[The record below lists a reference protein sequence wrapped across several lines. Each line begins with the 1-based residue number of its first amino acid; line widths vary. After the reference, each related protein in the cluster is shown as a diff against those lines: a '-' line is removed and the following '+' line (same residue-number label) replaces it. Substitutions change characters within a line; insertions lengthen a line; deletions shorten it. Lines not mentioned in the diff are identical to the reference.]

1 MLKKYWKLPFRH
13 LLKDRQFTLLNLLG
27 LSTGM
32 ACALLIYVWVRDEV
46 NVDQF
51 NANKDR
57 LYEVLENRVQSSG
70 MWTAQSQSGPMTA
83 SLKKDFPEVEAAI
96 ASDNQNPGTLTVGV
110 DKNIKASG
118 KYAGADF
125 FNMFSYDLIEGNPS
139 QVLSD
144 KSSIVLSDLT
154 ATTLFGSPENAIGK
168 SVQYEHD
175 QIYKVTGVYK
185 DRGMASSDKFDF
197 VLNMQILFDK
207 YPSMNDWGNTGSH
220 AFVLLRPGTN
230 VDQFNAKI
238 AGYVKQKTNNQIT
251 HRTPFLVKY
260 SDFYLHGRYQDGKQ
274 VGGRIEYVH
283 LFSLI
288 AIFILVIA
296 CINFMNLSTAKAA
309 GRAKEVGI
317 KKTIGAARGM
327 LVLQYYGESMLM
339 AFAALIL
346 SLVLAMFMMP
356 YFNVITNKQLTLSHP
371 DLALILSVL
380 GITIF
385 TGLVAGSY
393 PALYLSGFKPALV
406 LKGKVK
412 NSVSEL
418 FIRKGLVVFQ
428 FTLSVILIISVIVIY
443 RQINF
448 IQTMN
453 LGYDRDHMLA
463 FNKEGQLN
471 DVKKAEVFLQ
481 AARSVP
487 GVVGASSIGSNLTG
501 HSSGTYGVSWP
512 GRDPKDRTEFED
524 VGVGLHMIETLGI
537 TMKEG
542 RAFSEGYPSDT
553 AGIIFNE
560 AAIHYMGL
568 KNPIGQRVILWDS
581 PVNIIGVVKD
591 FHFQSLHE
599 KVKPLFF
606 RLAPDDAYQFMVK
619 LQAGKEKAA
628 IQSLTQLYQQ
638 YNPGF
643 TFSYRFLDADYAA
656 MYAAEQ
662 RVSILSRYFA
672 GLAILISCLGLF
684 GLAAFTAQRRS
695 KEIGIR
701 KVLGAS
707 VGRVVYLLS
716 QDFLKLVGVA
726 ILIAFPVSWWIAQS
740 WLSGFAYRISVGAGI
755 FLLSGCTIIL
765 ITVFTV
771 GFMSVRAALKN
782 PVNSLKVD

>member
-32 ACALLIYVWVRDEV
+32 ACALLIYVWVRDEM

-51 NANKDR
+51 LNNKDR
-57 LYEVLENRVQSSG
+57 LYEVMENRVQSSG
-70 MWTAQSQSGPMTA
+70 IWTAQSSSGPEAA
-83 SLKKDFPEVEAAI
+83 SFKKDFPEVAYAI
-96 ASDNQNPGTLTVGV
+96 AADESDPGTLTVGG
-110 DKNIKASG
+110 DKNIKVTG
-118 KYAGADF
+118 KYAGDAF
-125 FNMFSYDLIEGNPS
+125 FKMFSYDLIQGNAD
-139 QVLSD
+139 QVLPD

-154 ATTLFGSPENAIGK
+154 AEKLFGAPENAMGK
-168 SVQYEHD
+168 MVQYQHD
-175 QIYKVTGVYK
+175 QTYKVTGVYK
-185 DRGMASSDKFDF
+185 DPGTASSDKFDF
-197 VLNMQILFDK
+197 VLPMQILFDK
-207 YPSMNDWGNTGSH
+207 YSGMNDWGNTSCRTYLMLKPGS
-220 AFVLLRPGTN
+220 N
-230 VDQFNAKI
+230 VAQFNAKI
-238 AGYVKQKTNNQIT
+238 AGYVKQKTNNAIT
-251 HRTPFLVKY
+251 YRTPFLVKY
-260 SDFYLHGRYQDGKQ
+260 TDYYLHGRYQDGKP

-327 LVLQYYGESMLM
+327 LVLQYFGESMLM
-339 AFAALIL
+339 AFAALL
-346 SLVLAMFMMP
+346 VALVLAMFMMP
-356 YFNVITNKQLTLSHP
+356 YFNDITNKQLSLSHP
-371 DLALILSVL
+371 DLVLMLSVL
-380 GITIF
+380 GITLF

-418 FIRKGLVVFQ
+418 FVRKGLVIFQ
-428 FTLSVILIISVIVIY
+428 FALSVILIVSVMVVY
-443 RQINF
+443 RQIHYV
-448 IQTMN
+448 QTLN
-453 LGYDRDHMLA
+453 LGYDKDHMLV
-463 FNKEGQLN
+463 FYKEGQLN

-481 AARSVP
+481 AVRNVP
-487 GVVGASSIGSNLTG
+487 GVAGASSIGSNLTG
-501 HSSGTYGVSWP
+501 HASGTYGVSWP
-512 GRDPKDRTEFED
+512 GRDPKDRTEFENIS
-524 VGVGLHMIETLGI
+524 VGLHMIETLGV

-542 RAFSEGYPSDT
+542 RVFSQDFPSDT

-568 KNPIGQRVILWDS
+568 KNPVGQRVILWDGA
-581 PVNIIGVVKD
+581 VTILGVVKD

-606 RLAPDDAYQFMVK
+606 RLAPDDTYQFMVK

-643 TFSYRFLDADYAA
+643 TFSYRFLDADYQA

-707 VGRVVYLLS
+707 VGGVVLLLS
-716 QDFLKLVGVA
+716 QDFLKLVVIA
-726 ILIAFPVSWWIAQS
+726 ILIAFPLSWWIAQS
-740 WLSGFAYRISVGAGI
+740 WLSGFAYRIAVGVDI
-755 FLLSGCTIIL
+755 FLVSGLSIIF
-765 ITVFTV
+765 ITLCTV
-771 GFMSVRAALKN
+771 GFMSVKAALKN

>member
-51 NANKDR
+51 NVNKDR

-70 MWTAQSQSGPMTA
+70 IWTAQSQSGPMTA

-110 DKNIKASG
+110 DKNIKAEG

-125 FNMFSYDLIEGNPS
+125 FHMFSYDLIEGNPS

-154 ATTLFGSPENAIGK
+154 ATTLFGSPENAMGK

-175 QIYKVTGVYK
+175 QVYKVTGVYK
-185 DRGMASSDKFDF
+185 DRGLASSDKFDF

-207 YPSMNDWGNTGSH
+207 YPNMNDWGNTSCH
-220 AFVLLRPGTN
+220 AFVLLRPGTD
-230 VDQFNAKI
+230 VAQFNAKI

-251 HRTPFLVKY
+251 YRTPFLVKY

-327 LVLQYYGESMLM
+327 LILQYYGESMLM

-356 YFNVITNKQLTLSHP
+356 YFNVITNKQLSLSHP
-371 DLALILSVL
+371 DLSLILSVL
-380 GITIF
+380 GITLF

-418 FIRKGLVVFQ
+418 FVRKGLVVFQ
-428 FTLSVILIISVIVIY
+428 FTLSVVLIISVIVIY

-463 FNKEGQLN
+463 FNKEGKLN
-471 DVKKAEVFLQ
+471 DVKKAEIFLQ
-481 AARSVP
+481 AVRNVP

-524 VGVGLHMIETLGI
+524 VGVGLHMIETLGV

-619 LQAGKEKAA
+619 LQAGKEQAA
-628 IQSLTQLYQQ
+628 IRSLTQLYQQ

-707 VGRVVYLLS
+707 VGRVVILLS

-755 FLLSGCTIIL
+755 FLLSGFTIIL
-765 ITVFTV
+765 ITLLTV
-771 GFMSVRAALKN
+771 GFMSVKAALKN